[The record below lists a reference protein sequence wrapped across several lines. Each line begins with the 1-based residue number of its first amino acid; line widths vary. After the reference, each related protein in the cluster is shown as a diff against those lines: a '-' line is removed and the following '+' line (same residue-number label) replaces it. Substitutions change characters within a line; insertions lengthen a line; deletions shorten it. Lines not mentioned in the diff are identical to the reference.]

1 MTQGKQ
7 QGGMNG
13 MMSYNQNGKSMMNG
27 MNSNTQAQIMQMFN
41 QVQQKGNGRNETQ

>member
-1 MTQGKQ
+1 MTQGQQ

-13 MMSYNQNGKSMMNG
+13 MMSYNQNGKGMMNG

-41 QVQQKGNGRNETQ
+41 QAQQKGNGRNENQ